1 MRMAAMSAPLSFSPP
16 SYAPGIEVRAPV
28 TPAFAEVLTPEAV
41 ALVAKLQRGFGLR
54 RDEIIAA
61 RAQRQKDWDA
71 GKLPGFLAETAHI
84 RADDS
89 WQVSPCRPDLSDR
102 RVEIAGPVD
111 RKTVIHALNSGALT
125 FMADFEDANTP
136 TWINQIEGQINLRD
150 AIRRTIAFT
159 NESGNT
165 CRLDD
170 ETATLMV
177 RPRGWHLP
185 EKHVMVDGE
194 PVSGAIFD
202 FALYMFHNAKQLL
215 ARGSGPYF
223 YLPKLESHLEARLWN
238 DIFCLTQDEL
248 GIPRGSVKATSLIE
262 TLPAAFEM
270 DEILYELKEHG
281 AGLNMGSRD
290 YIFSAIKIL
299 RTRQD
304 FCLADR
310 AQVTMDAS
318 FMRSCRLLLVKT
330 CHQRGAFAIGGMAA
344 QIPVG
349 DDHAANDAAMARVK
363 ADKEREAA
371 DGFDGTRVAHPGF
384 VAIARS
390 EFDRVM
396 PTPNQI
402 GRRRDDVNVTTGDLL
417 DFGPEGPV
425 TEAGLRMNIN
435 VGIQYLGAWLGGN
448 GCVPIFNLMEDAATA
463 EISRAQIWQW
473 IRSPKGVLADGRK
486 VSRALVAAMVPEELL
501 VIREYLGE
509 CGWSAGKY
517 EDAARMFE
525 GLCMADD
532 FVEFLTPPAYD
543 AID

>member
-1 MRMAAMSAPLSFSPP
+1 MSAPLSFSPP

-28 TPAFAEVLTPEAV
+28 NPAFAEILTPDAV

-54 RDEIIAA
+54 RDEILAA

-84 RADDS
+84 RADES
-89 WQVSPCRPDLSDR
+89 WQVGPCPPDLSDR
-102 RVEIAGPVD
+102 RVEITGPVD
-111 RKTVIHALNSGALT
+111 RMTVIHAMNSGAPT
-125 FMADFEDANTP
+125 FMADFEDSHTP

-159 NESGNT
+159 DESGNT
-165 CRLDD
+165 SQLND

-185 EKHVMVDGE
+185 EKHITVDGE
-194 PVSGAIFD
+194 PVSGAMFD
-202 FALYMFHNAKQLL
+202 FALYMFHNAKELL

-248 GIPRGSVKATSLIE
+248 GIPRGSVKATCLIE
-262 TLPAAFEM
+262 TLPAVFEM
-270 DEILYELKEHG
+270 DEILYELKEHS
-281 AGLNMGSRD
+281 AGLNAGRRD
-290 YIFSAIKIL
+290 YLFSAIKKL
-299 RTRQD
+299 RMRQD

-310 AQVTMDAS
+310 AQVTMTAP
-318 FMRSCRLLLVKT
+318 FMRSCCLLLVKT
-330 CHQRGAFAIGGMAA
+330 CHRRGAFAIGGMAA

-349 DDHAANDAAMARVK
+349 EDHAANDAAMARVK

-371 DGFDGTRVAHPGF
+371 DGFDGTRVAHPGL
-384 VAIARS
+384 VAIAMS
-390 EFDRVM
+390 VFDQVM

-402 GRRRDDVNVTTGDLL
+402 GWRRDDVNISAGELL
-417 DFGPEGPV
+417 DFGPEGPI

-448 GCVPIFNLMEDAATA
+448 ACVPIFNLIEDIATA

-473 IRSPKGVLADGRK
+473 IRSPKGVLSDGRK

-501 VIREYLGE
+501 KIREYLGE
-509 CGWSAGKY
+509 PGWRAGKY
-517 EDAARMFE
+517 EDAARIFE

-532 FVEFLTPPAYD
+532 FVEFLTLPAYD

>member
-1 MRMAAMSAPLSFSPP
+1 MSAPRSFSPP

-28 TPAFAEVLTPEAV
+28 NPAFAEILTPEAV

-54 RDEIIAA
+54 RDEILAL
-61 RAQRQKDWDA
+61 RAQRQKDWNA

-84 RADDS
+84 RADDT
-89 WQVSPCRPDLSDR
+89 WQVSPCQPDLSDR

-111 RKTVIHALNSGALT
+111 RKRVIHALNSGALT
-125 FMADFEDANTP
+125 YIADFEDSNAP

-159 NESGNT
+159 DASGKT
-165 CRLDD
+165 CQLDD

-185 EKHVMVDGE
+185 EKHVIVDGV

-215 ARGSGPYF
+215 ARGSGAYF

-248 GIPRGSVKATSLIE
+248 AIPRGSVKATCLIE
-262 TLPAAFEM
+262 TLPAVFEM
-270 DEILYELKEHG
+270 DEILYELKEHS
-281 AGLNMGSRD
+281 AGLNAGRRD
-290 YIFSAIKIL
+290 YIFSAIKTL
-299 RTRQD
+299 RMRQD

-310 AQVTMDAS
+310 AQVTMTAP
-318 FMRSCRLLLVKT
+318 FMRSCCLLLIKT

-344 QIPVG
+344 QIPVTA
-349 DDHAANDAAMARVK
+349 DHAANDAAMARVK
-363 ADKEREAA
+363 ADKGREAA
-371 DGFDGTRVAHPGF
+371 DGFDGTWVAHPGL
-384 VAIARS
+384 VVIARD
-390 EFDRVM
+390 EFDQVM
-396 PTPNQI
+396 PTRNQI
-402 GRRRDDVNVTTGDLL
+402 GRRRDDVHVTAGDLL
-417 DFGPEGPV
+417 DFGPEGPI
-425 TEAGLRMNIN
+425 TEAGLRININ

-473 IRSPKGVLADGRK
+473 IRSPKGVLSDGRK

-501 VIREYLGE
+501 RIRDYLGE
-509 CGWSAGKY
+509 PGWGAGKY

-525 GLCMADD
+525 ESCVAED
-532 FVEFLTPPAYD
+532 FVEFLTLPAYD